1 LTKPDA
7 QHEPTSRRRTNHPS
21 ASATADAA
29 RLSDP
34 EPTCR
39 RTVGNQT
46 VQRLLRTGQV
56 PAGVVLARHPAVGNQ
71 AVQRL
76 LRPQPAQAESHAAP
90 PAAIRRQPTKTAGN
104 TSTWT
109 EKRKAIQTARAG
121 KNDAEADKLTR
132 EAIAAAAAGAT
143 FPAGVAKTAPTP
155 DEIRLDPKLGGD
167 ALAQARP
174 KDIPADPA
182 NYWRWM
188 FFAPSLLDG
197 SEVQAIAITT
207 HELVHVAQYK
217 KIWDAFASDKS
228 PDKPAWEDYLKPY
241 QQRDRVHGPEE
252 LEAHVT
258 SLAFLTRLAPDE
270 QTTALRGLYHAY
282 IATGAY
288 VPPKGDTLAI
298 TTADVGPKILDFFK
312 TADAA
317 LQDRMS
323 KDLWWSLLD
332 AGPDKSVW
340 LAVLRDLKPVARK
353 AYADPTLRPLYDDA
367 LANEGI
373 KKGSW

>member
-1 LTKPDA
+1 LPVGPNPEGVSSRQPGALRAISTLGSDLPAPGLTRH
-7 QHEPTSRRRTNHPS
+7 Q
-21 ASATADAA
+21 
-29 RLSDP
+29 
-34 EPTCR
+34 
-39 RTVGNQT
+39 TVGNQT
-46 VQRLLRTGQV
+46 VQRLLRAGPV
-56 PAGVVLARHPAVGNQ
+56 PDGVVLAAHRAIGNQ
-71 AVQRL
+71 AAQRL
-76 LRPQPAQAESHAAP
+76 LRPQPPQTELHAERLTEL
-90 PAAIRRQPTKTAGN
+90 RRQPAKTGGTMSN
-104 TSTWT
+104 WT
-109 EKRKAIQTARAG
+109 EKRKAIQTARAK

-252 LEAHVT
+252 LEAHAT

-282 IATGAY
+282 IATAAY
-288 VPPKGDTLAI
+288 VPPKGETLAI
-298 TTADVGPKILDFFK
+298 TTAEVGPKILEFFK
-312 TADAA
+312 IADAA